1 MAIKEFEANL
11 SSNPPSALTIADA
24 RAYVSW
30 LEQSSGLSPRS
41 QQARL
46 ICLKNLLRIGVQRG
60 LVDAN
65 PFAGLAINTPAGLSD
80 EQGYIP
86 FSNQEL
92 ITTFKT
98 LKREKQ

>member
-1 MAIKEFEANL
+1 M
-11 SSNPPSALTIADA
+11 
-24 RAYVSW
+24 
-30 LEQSSGLSPRS
+30 
-41 QQARL
+41 
-46 ICLKNLLRIGVQRG
+46 RIGVQRG

-65 PFAGLAINTPAGLSD
+65 PFAELAINTPAGLSD

-92 ITTFKT
+92 ITIFKT